1 MASSTILPAVVPR
14 RTWRATA
21 RRLGHLP
28 LLAPS
33 VILSVAVFWVCMA
46 VLVIMSVYPFLASG
60 PPRFT
65 WVAWQ
70 RFLTDPYYWGVVG
83 TTLRLG
89 AIVTGLSLLIGYPT
103 AYAISKIR
111 RPSWALAAYLI
122 LFAPILVSVVVRTYG
137 WLLLLSQTG
146 AVNYVLRTLGLI
158 QTPIPLIFNMTGII
172 IAMVHILLPFMV
184 FPILSVVGQL
194 TPDLK
199 EAAQDLGATRWQTFR
214 RVTLPLT
221 LPGVVS
227 GSQIVFTLT
236 ISAFVTPFLMG
247 GGRVQILSGL
257 IYRDMEAVNLAFA
270 AVVALVLL
278 LLAMA
283 ILAGSN
289 QLVRR
294 SYARAEVSRA

>member
-1 MASSTILPAVVPR
+1 MASQAVPPAIEQR
-14 RTWRATA
+14 RSWRATA
-21 RRLGHLP
+21 RRYAYLP

-33 VILSVAVFWVCMA
+33 IILSIAVFWVCIA
-46 VLVIMSVYPFLASG
+46 ILVVMSVYPFLAAG
-60 PPRFT
+60 APRFT
-65 WVAWQ
+65 WAAWH
-70 RFLTDPYYWGVVG
+70 RFLTDPFYWGIVG

-89 AIVTGLSLLIGYPT
+89 AVVTVLSLVIGYPT
-103 AYAISKIR
+103 AYAMSKIR
-111 RPSWALAAYLI
+111 RPGWALAVYLI

-146 AVNYVLRTLGLI
+146 AVNYALRALGVI
-158 QTPIPLIFNMTGII
+158 SQPIPLIFNTTGII

-184 FPILSVVGQL
+184 FPIISVVGQL
-194 TPDLK
+194 PADLK

-221 LPGVVS
+221 LPGIVA

-270 AVVALVLL
+270 SVVALVLL
-278 LLAMA
+278 VLAVA
-283 ILAGSN
+283 ILAASN

-294 SYARAEVSRA
+294 SYSRAEVSQA